1 MQNHEY
7 RKHADRRDY
16 PWRGAFGALPE
27 WGRGVKAI
35 NAARERMVA
44 GEALVVTSKLYPM
57 ACPS

>member
-35 NAARERMVA
+35 NAACER
-44 GEALVVTSKLYPM
+44 LVG
-57 ACPS
+57 